1 MKTWI
6 KKNHCTHCN
15 KGGHQEATCWTLHP
29 ELCPKKDKK
38 ANEATHKG
46 SQLQEEDQLP
56 EKKQLRKEDIFVLMT
71 ERMNKIFELVDK
83 GTYFE

>member
-1 MKTWI
+1 MATRKKPRHENLSPHQEKKEDMKTWI

-38 ANEATHKG
+38 ANESTHKG
-46 SQLQEEDQLP
+46 SQLQEEDQLL
-56 EKKQLRKEDIFVLMT
+56 EKRI
-71 ERMNKIFELVDK
+71 
-83 GTYFE
+83 YSY